1 MNENTYRELIISV
14 KNQFTVKIGARLV
27 IAGDQRLVMSEKEL
41 DRYVEDDL
49 MHELATEM
57 NKFVRKA
64 VTNDPRT
71 GNRIYENS
79 ILVEVDPTGMIER
92 MEKELYAAYQH
103 GYENGLLYAELN
115 GWKRVF
121 E

>member
-1 MNENTYRELIISV
+1 MNENTYRELIIAV
-14 KNQFTVKIGARLV
+14 KNLFTVKIGARLV
-27 IAGDQRLVMSEKEL
+27 ITEDQRRLMSEKEL
-41 DRYVEDDL
+41 DQHIEDDL
-49 MHELATEM
+49 VYKLATEM

-79 ILVEVDPTGMIER
+79 ILVEVDPPGMIER

-103 GYENGLLYAELN
+103 GYENGLRYAERN